1 MPVLCLTVSPEFLT
15 PADGGHLVGQVRL
28 ADAPRAPSYF
38 SAYFEDQ
45 IRNHEEGA
53 EGSLKTLYIDR
64 DPDTF
69 GDICRHLQGE
79 SS

>member
-1 MPVLCLTVSPEFLT
+1 M
-15 PADGGHLVGQVRL
+15 VGIRL

-45 IRNHEEGA
+45 IRTHEEGA

-79 SS
+79 SSSSLHTFAPCLPPSLVQC